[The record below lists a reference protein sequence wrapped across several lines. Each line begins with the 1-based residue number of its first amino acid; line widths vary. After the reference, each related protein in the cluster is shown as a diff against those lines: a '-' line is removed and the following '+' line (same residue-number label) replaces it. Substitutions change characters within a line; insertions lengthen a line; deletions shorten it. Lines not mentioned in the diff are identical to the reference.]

1 MLAYEHELR
10 TMFDIKRAEAITRLK
25 CCLCWNSR
33 GENYILYL
41 ILFYFLGKIIADNV
55 NVKNMDLLP
64 YILIVEFE
72 S

>member
-1 MLAYEHELR
+1 MLFMLEL
-10 TMFDIKRAEAITRLK
+10 KRRKL
-25 CCLCWNSR
+25 
-33 GENYILYL
+33 YIVFNF
-41 ILFYFLGKIIADNV
+41 ILFFRKIIADNV